1 MSDFTVVA
9 CNVYFVAM
17 LLHMTGVGFLR
28 KAGITPN
35 TKAIMQMMFSSA
47 IMNENTEN
55 KQNKTEEKKE
65 SAEKKQL
72 VQILLGDDR
81 CRRNLSSSRLCCRF
95 CDNQTAVQI
104 THVIYP

>member
-35 TKAIMQMMFSSA
+35 TKAIMQMIVSSIIMVAGCILAVATNDARDGDGLYIFSA
-47 IMNENTEN
+47 FNCVVGT
-55 KQNKTEEKKE
+55 
-65 SAEKKQL
+65 A
-72 VQILLGDDR
+72 LLGWT
-81 CRRNLSSSRLCCRF
+81 CYYAYKSYLKSKG
-95 CDNQTAVQI
+95 VQS
-104 THVIYP
+104 